1 MTTSAIRE
9 RLYDFIRVA
18 DEKKVKAMY
27 MMLEDEITE
36 SAEWWKDK
44 KFVAGL
50 DRDVANWEA
59 GKEKGYTMDE
69 VTSTMER
76 MNKKRAKK

>member
-18 DEKKVKAMY
+18 DDKKVKAMY

-36 SAEWWKDK
+36 TVEWWKDK
-44 KFVAGL
+44 TFVEGL
-50 DRDVANWEA
+50 DKTYNDWES
-59 GKEKGYTMDE
+59 GKEKSFSMSE
-69 VTSTMER
+69 VEESIEQLK
-76 MNKKRAKK
+76 KKRQKK